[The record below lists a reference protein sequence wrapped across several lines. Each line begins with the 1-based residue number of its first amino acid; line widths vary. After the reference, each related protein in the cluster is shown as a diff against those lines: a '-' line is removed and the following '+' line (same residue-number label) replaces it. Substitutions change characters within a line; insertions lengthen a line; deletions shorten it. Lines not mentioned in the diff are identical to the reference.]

1 MQKHNTS
8 TLHQSGYLSDMS
20 LDNYQPTELS
30 SQPTIPTP
38 AGFYG
43 RGWEPRREAP
53 THDRAQILT
62 ALNDRL
68 TTHYPPDVV
77 DRIQSMISG
86 TLAELD
92 ALPPYPSES
101 AIQNLLSDQ
110 VYPFLA
116 AALSL
121 AMESVSSEDVIGL
134 VNEVLG

>member
-1 MQKHNTS
+1 MT
-8 TLHQSGYLSDMS
+8 
-20 LDNYQPTELS
+20 
-30 SQPTIPTP
+30 
-38 AGFYG
+38 
-43 RGWEPRREAP
+43 
-53 THDRAQILT
+53 RAQILT